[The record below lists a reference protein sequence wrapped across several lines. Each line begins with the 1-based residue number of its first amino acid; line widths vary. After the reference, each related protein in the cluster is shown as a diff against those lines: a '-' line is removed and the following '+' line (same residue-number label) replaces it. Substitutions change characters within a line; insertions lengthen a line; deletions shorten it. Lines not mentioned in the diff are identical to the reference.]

1 MGQCRGRGVW
11 AEPGRV
17 RFEEE
22 NGRRWEKTYD
32 SILGKEN
39 SSGLDHRNALSG
51 SSQVLSV
58 PLING
63 HDKHKL

>member
-1 MGQCRGRGVW
+1 M
-11 AEPGRV
+11 
-17 RFEEE
+17 FEEE
-22 NGRRWEKTYD
+22 NRRRWEKAYD

-39 SSGLDHRNALSG
+39 GSGLDHRNPLSG

-63 HDKHKL
+63 HDEHKL